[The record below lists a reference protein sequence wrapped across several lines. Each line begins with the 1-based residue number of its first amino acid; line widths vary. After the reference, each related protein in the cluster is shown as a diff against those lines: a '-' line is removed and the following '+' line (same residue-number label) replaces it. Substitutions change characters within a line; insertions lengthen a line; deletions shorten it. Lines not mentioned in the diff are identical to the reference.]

1 MRKIKLTESQL
12 ARIIDKVLKEDES
25 EETPLDKVRGK
36 EFTGVGKSMNMNAAN
51 SMARMKALQE
61 IMKAMGVSN
70 FQFTYKNLEEV
81 YEKGKKQQEVLT
93 RKERKAGKQAS
104 YIVTRVFKVI

>member
-12 ARIIDKVLKEDES
+12 ARIIDKVLKEDKS

-36 EFTGVGKSMNMNAAN
+36 EFKGVGKSSNMNAAR

-70 FQFTYKNLEEV
+70 FTFTYENLEEV
-81 YEKGKKQQEVLT
+81 GTPDTKQESLS
-93 RKERKAGKQAS
+93 RKERKSGKQAN
-104 YIVTRVFKVI
+104 YIVTRTFKVI